1 MLFNSI
7 EFLIFLPTI
16 LILYF
21 AIPSK
26 YRWVLLLLGSYA
38 FYMFWKVEYLALI
51 VFSTVLDFFLGK
63 KMGDLSTK
71 KERKPYLIISL
82 VLNLGVLFTFKYYNF
97 FADSSS
103 VILDWMNVNKTIPLS
118 DLLLPVG
125 ISFYTFQTLSYS
137 IDVYNNKIKPETHLG
152 HFALFVSFFPQ
163 LVAGPIERFSSL
175 SPQLKAIH
183 KFNLEHIK
191 NGFRL
196 ILYGLFIKMV
206 IADNL
211 SVYVDDVYAD
221 SKLFSSG
228 SIVTS
233 MFFYSFQIYADF
245 YGYSLI
251 AIGTAKCL
259 GISLM
264 DNFRTP
270 YLSKTISEFWQRWHI
285 SLSTWF
291 KDYLYFPM
299 GGSRVKKTKWM
310 FNIFIVF
317 LASGIWHG
325 ANWTFIFWGLLYAL
339 LYISETKLALPN
351 AIKTNKFVQIILI
364 LKTFIFVSIFWV
376 FFRSQSISE
385 AFDFF
390 KYMAINTGETFK
402 TLDVDIFIWGLLLFF
417 IGVDHF
423 LSRER
428 FDVFIQN
435 KPFVFR
441 WMIYTVFISGILIFA
456 GVEDY
461 QFIYFQF

>member
-175 SPQLKAIH
+175 SPQLKTNH

-228 SIVTS
+228 SIITS

-299 GGSRVKKTKWM
+299 GGSRVKKSKWM

-339 LYISETKLALPN
+339 LYISETKLALSN
-351 AIKTNKFVQIILI
+351 AIKTNKIVQILLI

-441 WMIYTVFISGILIFA
+441 WMIYTVFISGILIFS

>member
-51 VFSTVLDFFLGK
+51 VFSTVLDFFLGR

-175 SPQLKAIH
+175 SPQLKANH

-339 LYISETKLALPN
+339 LYISETKLALPH

-376 FFRSQSISE
+376 FFRSQSIFE

-390 KYMAINTGETFK
+390 KYMVLNTGDTFK
-402 TLDVDIFIWGLLLFF
+402 TLDINIFIWGLLLFF

-441 WMIYTVFISGILIFA
+441 WLIYTVFISGILIFS